1 MFKQR
6 LKTSSVRRVVLPAV
20 FAWLRDEARPALIC
34 SSVQLTFP
42 QATTSTAPQ
51 AARSHAATA
60 GDANLAVELGDGEL
74 PPVPHF
80 FREAKSSDTVK
91 HPQKMLSA
99 GRFIVL
105 ALALMLSTFVIGQ
118 IVSHIVPAV
127 LQDLADFITDDSPL
141 ETEQK
146 TSWAKDAA
154 STSVHAFVSL
164 HGCGCRVLAS
174 VFDVVC
180 SRDTRVACAHRNAG
194 GAGERRL
201 CSCTSCTV
209 EVTVLVVLVERGVAE
224 SFVDRFDP
232 CSRWCT
238 P

>member
-60 GDANLAVELGDGEL
+60 GDANLAVELRDGEL
-74 PPVPHF
+74 PPAPHF

-146 TSWAKDAA
+146 TPWAKDAA
-154 STSVHAFVSL
+154 STSVPAFVALHSFSVPLAVDVESL
-164 HGCGCRVLAS
+164 QVYL
-174 VFDVVC
+174 
-180 SRDTRVACAHRNAG
+180 T
-194 GAGERRL
+194 
-201 CSCTSCTV
+201 
-209 EVTVLVVLVERGVAE
+209 
-224 SFVDRFDP
+224 
-232 CSRWCT
+232 
-238 P
+238 